1 MICPRCGGIMAQQ
14 QLYLDGDACISWT
27 CYRCGEVID
36 PVIMRN
42 RAARGPRPHPGEEES
57 HEEIM
62 AAIRKLPSLEALREV
77 GLPAGIQP
85 QFITG
90 DGP

>member
-1 MICPRCGGIMAQQ
+1 MGGAMICSRCGGIMAQQ

-36 PVIMRN
+36 PVILKN
-42 RAARGPRPHPGEEES
+42 REARRLRSHSGEEES

-77 GLPAGIQP
+77 GLA
-85 QFITG
+85 
-90 DGP
+90 